1 MKQTITIN
9 EGFNSIRLDQFLS
22 EKFSDYSRN
31 YFANLI
37 KSGYVKV
44 NESTSKS
51 SYRIKAGDMIEVNF
65 IEIETIDLGP
75 EKIPLN
81 IIYEDKD
88 VIVINKQA
96 GLVVHP
102 ALSTKNGTLIN
113 ALLAHFPQIKNAVY
127 DKESKVSLL
136 RPGLVHRLD
145 KDTSGTIIVAKN
157 ARAMHSLSRQMQN
170 RTVKK
175 IYWAICAG
183 WPKNENGEL
192 VNFLGR
198 SEKNRKEFTEVGE
211 NKGKKAISKYNLLD
225 YFFTKDNKKVSLI
238 EFDIKTGRTHQ
249 IRSQAKLAGFP
260 IIGDTSYFNKD
271 SREISAKYAIPRQ
284 LLHSKNLSITLP
296 GENRPRTFEAELPE
310 DFKKFLSTLNKK

>member
-1 MKQTITIN
+1 MKQTIIVDN
-9 EGFNSIRLDQFLS
+9 NSNGIRLDQFLS
-22 EKFSDYSRN
+22 SQFTDYSRN

-37 KSGYVKV
+37 KSGHVRV
-44 NESTSKS
+44 NGSAAKPSGK
-51 SYRIKAGDMIEVNF
+51 IKTNDKIDINF
-65 IEIETIDLGP
+65 VEIEAIDLAP
-75 EKIPLN
+75 EKIPLE
-81 IIYEDKD
+81 IIYEDQD

-113 ALLAHFPQIKNAVY
+113 ALLAHFPQIKEAVY
-127 DKESKVSLL
+127 DKKSKVSLL

-145 KDTSGTIIVAKN
+145 KDTSGAIIVAKN
-157 ARAMHSLSRQMQN
+157 ARSMHSLSRQIQN

-175 IYWAICAG
+175 IYWALCAG
-183 WPKNENGEL
+183 WPKKDNGEL

-211 NKGKKAISKYNLLD
+211 SKGKKAISQYRVLD
-225 YFFTKDNKKVSLI
+225 YLLTKDKQKVSLI

-260 IIGDTSYFNKD
+260 VIGDAAYFNKA
-271 SREISAKYAIPRQ
+271 SKEISLKYLATRQ
-284 LLHSKNLSITLP
+284 LLHSKSLTITLP
-296 GENRPRTFEAELPE
+296 GENKPRTFEAEIPE
-310 DFKKFLSTLNKK
+310 DFKRFLSELVKK